1 MPNVRPGALSFLLAA
16 QNPDGGWGY
25 GGGASWTEPTAYAL
39 LALVSEAAA
48 AQNVARGRRWL
59 SALQRPDGGWPPCA
73 SVSQSTWV
81 TALALLV
88 LPGEAGAARQRACQ
102 WLLEQTGRESGVLQ
116 QLRQSLLGVKSYQ
129 DLRYDGWPWF
139 PGTAAWVAPT
149 ALVILALEKAAR
161 QGVGTSPAKR
171 LESGRLF
178 LWSRVCRDGG
188 WNHGS
193 TRALGYDSNSYP
205 ETTGVALLGLHG
217 AAAPESGAAI
227 AAAERH
233 LSSCRSVEGVSWL
246 RLGLLAHS
254 RPVAVA
260 TPDSLAFRGVMDHAL
275 WLLADRAA
283 SGSNA
288 FLE

>member
-1 MPNVRPGALSFLLAA
+1 
-16 QNPDGGWGY
+16 
-25 GGGASWTEPTAYAL
+25 
-39 LALVSEAAA
+39 
-48 AQNVARGRRWL
+48 
-59 SALQRPDGGWPPCA
+59 
-73 SVSQSTWV
+73 
-81 TALALLV
+81 LLV

-193 TRALGYDSNSYP
+193 TRALGYDSYP